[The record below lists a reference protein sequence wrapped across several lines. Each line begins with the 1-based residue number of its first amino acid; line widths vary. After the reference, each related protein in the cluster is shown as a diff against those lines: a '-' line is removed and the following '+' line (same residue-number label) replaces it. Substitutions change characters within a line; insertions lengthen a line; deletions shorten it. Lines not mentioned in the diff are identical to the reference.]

1 MSEYSIL
8 NIVAITWFCFAWLG
22 YASFAKYKAK
32 QGVNL
37 SSVLNRQRRN
47 WMEQILERETRITD
61 AALVAN
67 LERNTSFLASTSILI
82 LAGLLTAL
90 GIADSIDSILQSL
103 PFYTVKEASVFWV
116 HVKLLC
122 LILIYVYAFFAL
134 TWSMRQYGFAS
145 VMIGSAPTVTA
156 ANNHLA
162 LKKKYIYTSAKVID
176 MAGHAYNYG
185 LRAYYFSLSIL
196 PWFISPW
203 LFILSTTLV
212 VLVLYLREFTSR
224 PYKVLKEYVQFLE
237 SEAITEVSIIK
248 ESITKTSV
256 NMAASEAR
264 NVE

>member
-37 SSVLNRQRRN
+37 SSALNRQRLN
-47 WMEQILERETRITD
+47 WMAQILERETRITD

-90 GIADSIDSILQSL
+90 GVADNIDNLLQSL
-103 PFYTVKEASVFWV
+103 PFYTVKDDSVFWV
-116 HVKLLC
+116 HIKLLC

-145 VMIGSAPTVTA
+145 VMIGSAPTIA
-156 ANNHLA
+156 KANSNIE
-162 LKKKYIYTSAKVID
+162 LKEKYIYTSSKVID

-203 LFILSTTLV
+203 LFMLSATV
-212 VLVLYLREFTSR
+212 VVIVLYLREFTSK
-224 PYKVLKEYVQFLE
+224 PYKVIQEYVEFVEAESVRQADVKPVE
-237 SEAITEVSIIK
+237 SEGRSAE
-248 ESITKTSV
+248 
-256 NMAASEAR
+256 
-264 NVE
+264 